1 MEQDTLESRQDEI
14 TSLFEEYTNGMSH
27 ENFVA
32 VTKDLCN
39 LPSFFSTPLHIRVRL
54 LWLEKKEKEMKESAQ
69 KELKTHQ
76 KKTAAFQTLTQELL
90 SEDGLV
96 TQEMFVHFWTL
107 EIQPYD
113 RYDRFFRLIKR
124 PDRTFIFPSD
134 FDPFLK
140 ELLKY
145 HPGRFPWEVVVVV
158 VGRVVVG
165 RVVVC
170 SCFLV
175 MGSHPLFFFSCCLW
189 CFAVVFSLLCRP

>member
-158 VGRVVVG
+158 VGRW
-165 RVVVC
+165 
-170 SCFLV
+170 
-175 MGSHPLFFFSCCLW
+175 W
-189 CFAVVFSLLCRP
+189 C